1 MMEGDEMADRTE
13 PAGAGVRMME
23 DTPGIGLG
31 EEQRVTPLELFFDL
45 VFVFAF
51 TQVTALM
58 AADPVRW
65 TSVGE
70 GMLVLATIWWTWSAY
85 GWLTNTIDPEE
96 VVARLSIFLAMAAM
110 LVCALAIPEAFD
122 DYGVLF
128 ACAFFVVRTIHIL
141 LYAYGSPSVDVLQA
155 VKGLIPGVGLACA
168 LLVVAGTQDGAL
180 QAGLWI
186 AALLFDY
193 LAPQLGGFRGWT
205 VHPSHFAERFGLI
218 LIIAL
223 GESIVAI
230 GVGLE
235 GVALDLDVIVAATLG
250 LITAAALW
258 WAYFDVVAP
267 VGERRLRAA
276 EGLEQIRLARDAYSY
291 IHLLLIAGVVLLA
304 LGIKKSL
311 EHLDQPL
318 EDAAAFAL
326 CAGVALYLLGN
337 IAFRLR
343 NLGTLNRQ
351 RTVAAGVCLALI
363 PLAANAD
370 ALLALA
376 AIAAVLTALVAY
388 EALQFRE
395 ARARVRA
402 AL

>member
-1 MMEGDEMADRTE
+1 VTERTE
-13 PAGAGVRMME
+13 GTAGPGVRMME

-31 EEQRVTPLELFFDL
+31 EEERVTPLELFFDL

-51 TQVTALM
+51 TEVTTLM
-58 AADPVRW
+58 GDNLSWA
-65 TSVGE
+65 GLGQ

-96 VVARLSIFLAMAAM
+96 VVARLTMFVAMAAM
-110 LVCALAIPEAFD
+110 LVVALATPGAFGD
-122 DYGVLF
+122 DGILF
-128 ACAFFVVRTIHIL
+128 ACAFFIVRSIHIL
-141 LYAYGSPSVDVLQA
+141 LYAYGSPTVDVRQA
-155 VKGLIPGVGLACA
+155 VKGLIPGVSIACG
-168 LLVVAGTQDGAL
+168 LLVVAGTQDGAV
-180 QAGLWI
+180 QAALWV

-193 LAPQLGGFRGWT
+193 TAPLLGGFGGWT
-205 VHPSHFAERFGLI
+205 LSPGHFAERFGLI
-218 LIIAL
+218 VIIAL

-230 GVGLE
+230 GVGIE
-235 GVALDLDVIVAATLG
+235 RVALDADVLVAATLG
-250 LITAAALW
+250 LVTAAALW

-267 VGERRLRAA
+267 VGERRLRTA

-291 IHLLLIAGVVLLA
+291 IHLLMIAGIVLLA
-304 LGIKKSL
+304 LGIKKCL

-318 EDAAAFAL
+318 DDPAAVAL

-351 RTVAAGVCLALI
+351 RSVAAALCLALI
-363 PLAANAD
+363 PLAVHAD
-370 ALLALA
+370 ALIALA
-376 AIAAVLTALVAY
+376 AVAGVLTALVSY
-388 EALQFRE
+388 EAIRFRE

>member
-1 MMEGDEMADRTE
+1 MTERTE
-13 PAGAGVRMME
+13 TAGPGVRMME

-31 EEQRVTPLELFFDL
+31 EEERVTPLELFFDL

-51 TQVTALM
+51 TEVTTLM
-58 AADPVRW
+58 GDNLSWA
-65 TSVGE
+65 GLGQ

-96 VVARLSIFLAMAAM
+96 VVARLTMFVAMAAM
-110 LVCALAIPEAFD
+110 LVVALATPGAFGD
-122 DYGVLF
+122 DGILF
-128 ACAFFVVRTIHIL
+128 ACAFFIVRSIHIL
-141 LYAYGSPSVDVLQA
+141 LYAYGSPTVDVRQA
-155 VKGLIPGVGLACA
+155 VKGLIPGVSIACG
-168 LLVVAGTQDGAL
+168 LLVVAGTQDGAV
-180 QAGLWI
+180 QAALWV

-193 LAPQLGGFRGWT
+193 TAPLLGGFGGWT
-205 VHPSHFAERFGLI
+205 LSPGHFAERFGLI
-218 LIIAL
+218 VIIAL

-230 GVGLE
+230 GVGIE
-235 GVALDLDVIVAATLG
+235 RVALDADVLVAATLG
-250 LITAAALW
+250 LVTAAALW

-267 VGERRLRAA
+267 VGERRLRTA

-291 IHLLLIAGVVLLA
+291 IHLLMIAGIVLLA
-304 LGIKKSL
+304 LGIKKCL

-318 EDAAAFAL
+318 DDPAAVAL

-351 RTVAAGVCLALI
+351 RSVAAALCLALI
-363 PLAANAD
+363 PLAVHAD
-370 ALLALA
+370 ALIALA
-376 AIAAVLTALVAY
+376 AVAGVLTALVSY
-388 EALQFRE
+388 EAIRFRE